1 MMNLNKTSTQPV
13 QDFQFDFCL
22 IIRYNTHRFSHF
34 VFMKSADYYRA
45 VLLGVV
51 VGMGFLSLFYVFMG
65 PVENVEAL
73 EPKGNF
79 EVVDTY
85 RGCDVVRYTDGSM
98 ATYKYFLHC
107 NNTRPVYG
115 EK

>member
-1 MMNLNKTSTQPV
+1 MTDSEYRRTLLLGAIIGASITILALHITKPVTQPV
-13 QDFQFDFCL
+13 
-22 IIRYNTHRFSHF
+22 T
-34 VFMKSADYYRA
+34 
-45 VLLGVV
+45 
-51 VGMGFLSLFYVFMG
+51 
-65 PVENVEAL
+65 
-73 EPKGNF
+73 PKTNF

-85 RGCDVVRYTDGSM
+85 KGCDVVRYTDGSM

>member
-1 MMNLNKTSTQPV
+1 
-13 QDFQFDFCL
+13 
-22 IIRYNTHRFSHF
+22 
-34 VFMKSADYYRA
+34 MKSTDYYRA

-65 PVENVEAL
+65 PVENAEAL

-85 RGCDVVRYTDGSM
+85 KDRCDVVRYTVPIE
-98 ATYKYFLHC
+98 AKYHYFLDC
-107 NNTRPVYG
+107 N
-115 EK
+115 K